1 MPGAGSEA
9 LAWMAYGLFRGV
21 GAAIYPL
28 PPRLAVGLAHRFADL
43 FYPLLPATAGLRDN
57 LAHVLG
63 VAPED
68 PAVHRAAR
76 QAFRLLW
83 ENYVNLFQ
91 APRRPPSRWF
101 PTVRIEGWEYLEE
114 IRKAGQGGIAVSA
127 HYGPLEWGLQ
137 FLGASGLPALV
148 VAEAV
153 RPPAM
158 FHYLCR
164 LRGAHGL
171 RLIPADGAL
180 REIFRTLQQGGIVAL
195 ALDRDT
201 TSSGRVYPFLGE
213 EAWLPDGYA
222 ELAVR
227 RGIPVL
233 PAFARREGSG
243 VCLRIWPPLRP
254 RGTSERAREELV
266 AQTLEIFAQV
276 LREAPEQWVLT
287 TPIWRFRPASP
298 PRLRS

>member
-9 LAWMAYGLFRGV
+9 LAWMVYGLFRGI
-21 GAAIYPL
+21 GAAAQAL
-28 PPRLAVGLAHRFADL
+28 PPRIAYALAARLADL
-43 FYPLLPATAGLRDN
+43 GYPLLPSATGLRDN

-63 VAPED
+63 TSPED
-68 PAVHRAAR
+68 PAAHQAAR
-76 QAFRLLW
+76 KAFRLLW
-83 ENYVNLFQ
+83 QNYVDLFQ
-91 APRRPPSRWF
+91 ASRRPPSRWF
-101 PTVRIEGWEYLEE
+101 PSIQIEGWKHLEE
-114 IRKAGQGGIAVSA
+114 AQRMGRGIIAVSA

-137 FLGASGLPALV
+137 FLGASGLPGLV

-158 FHYLCR
+158 FRYLCR

-201 TSSGRVYPFLGE
+201 TGSGRVYSFLGE
-213 EAWLPDGYA
+213 AAWLPDGYA

-233 PAFARREGSG
+233 PAFARREGKG
-243 VCLRIWPPLRP
+243 VRLRIWPPLWP
-254 RGTSERAREELV
+254 AGTSREDLV
-266 AQTLEIFAQV
+266 ARVLEIFAGV
-276 LREAPEQWVLT
+276 LREAPDQWVLT
-287 TPIWRFRPASP
+287 TPIWRIPSW
-298 PRLRS
+298 RSR